1 MVLVL
6 SVDLGGAEF
15 ASISGIDD
23 ELCNHARSLRE
34 SDNSCRQLARQGWSS
49 EFRAQRLARS
59 RNKEMSDIT
68 PQTNTPYPEPPAKK
82 RNDLAIE
89 LIAGS
94 VGGATQVL
102 IGQVSPL
109 RSLRG
114 IQLIIIASRY
124 IENG

>member
-1 MVLVL
+1 
-6 SVDLGGAEF
+6 
-15 ASISGIDD
+15 
-23 ELCNHARSLRE
+23 
-34 SDNSCRQLARQGWSS
+34 
-49 EFRAQRLARS
+49 
-59 RNKEMSDIT
+59 MSDIM

>member
-1 MVLVL
+1 
-6 SVDLGGAEF
+6 
-15 ASISGIDD
+15 
-23 ELCNHARSLRE
+23 
-34 SDNSCRQLARQGWSS
+34 
-49 EFRAQRLARS
+49 
-59 RNKEMSDIT
+59 MSDIT

-109 RSLRG
+109 GSLRG
-114 IQLIIIASRY
+114 IRLIIIASRY